1 MKLQLLCLVLVFIAV
16 ETNAAKQGKNA
27 TISALIVFGDSIMD
41 TGNNNRLPT
50 LLKCNF
56 PPYGKDFPGGLATG
70 RFSDGRVPSDLI
82 AEKLGI
88 AKSLPAFMNPNLK
101 PQDLLKGVTFASGG
115 TGYDPL
121 TAQIME
127 LHKLGAKKIGVFSAV
142 PVGCVPLQRTVFG
155 GMFTRGCVKPL
166 NNMAKQFNARLSPA
180 LESLDKELDGVILYI
195 DVYDTLYN
203 MIQHPSKYGF
213 EVADRGCCGRGS
225 LAISYMSKQGKN
237 ATIPALIVFGDS
249 IMDTGNNNRLP
260 TLLKCN
266 FPPYG
271 KDFPGGLATGRF
283 SDGRVPSDLIA
294 EKLGIAKSLPAF
306 MNPNLKPQDLLKG
319 VTFAS
324 GGTGYDPLTAKIM
337 SVISVWDQLTYFKR
351 YISTIKQHFGEK
363 KAQDIL
369 DNSFFVVC
377 SSSNDL
383 AHTFMAQ
390 SHKYDPTSYANF
402 LADSAVKFE
411 LHKLGAKKIGVFSAV
426 PVGCV
431 PLQRTVFGG
440 MFTRG
445 CVESLNNMAKQF
457 NARLSPAL
465 ESLDKELDGVILYID
480 VYDTLFDMIQH
491 PSKYEDVAVGALSRY
506 PICATH

>member
-1 MKLQLLCLVLVFIAV
+1 MKLQLLWLALVFIAV
-16 ETNAAKQGKNA
+16 ETNAA
-27 TISALIVFGDSIMD
+27 
-41 TGNNNRLPT
+41 
-50 LLKCNF
+50 
-56 PPYGKDFPGGLATG
+56 
-70 RFSDGRVPSDLI
+70 
-82 AEKLGI
+82 
-88 AKSLPAFMNPNLK
+88 
-101 PQDLLKGVTFASGG
+101 
-115 TGYDPL
+115 
-121 TAQIME
+121 
-127 LHKLGAKKIGVFSAV
+127 
-142 PVGCVPLQRTVFG
+142 
-155 GMFTRGCVKPL
+155 
-166 NNMAKQFNARLSPA
+166 
-180 LESLDKELDGVILYI
+180 
-195 DVYDTLYN
+195 
-203 MIQHPSKYGF
+203 
-213 EVADRGCCGRGS
+213 
-225 LAISYMSKQGKN
+225 KQGKN

-337 SVISVWDQLTYFKR
+337 ISW
-351 YISTIKQHFGEK
+351 TIV
-363 KAQDIL
+363 
-369 DNSFFVVC
+369 FFVVC

-390 SHKYDPTSYANF
+390 SHKYDRTSYPNF
-402 LADSAVKFE
+402 LADSAVKFVRE

-445 CVESLNNMAKQF
+445 CVKPLNDMAKQF

-465 ESLDKELDGVILYID
+465 ESLDKELDGVILYIN
-480 VYDTLFDMIQH
+480 VYDTLFNMIQH
-491 PSKYEDVAVGALSRY
+491 PSKYGFEVADRGCCGRGSLAISYMCNSLNPFTCSNSSAYIFWDSYHPTERAYQVMVDNLLDKYLSKIY
-506 PICATH
+506 

>member
-1 MKLQLLCLVLVFIAV
+1 MKLQLLWLALVFIVV
-16 ETNAAKQGKNA
+16 ETNAA
-27 TISALIVFGDSIMD
+27 
-41 TGNNNRLPT
+41 
-50 LLKCNF
+50 
-56 PPYGKDFPGGLATG
+56 
-70 RFSDGRVPSDLI
+70 
-82 AEKLGI
+82 
-88 AKSLPAFMNPNLK
+88 
-101 PQDLLKGVTFASGG
+101 
-115 TGYDPL
+115 
-121 TAQIME
+121 
-127 LHKLGAKKIGVFSAV
+127 
-142 PVGCVPLQRTVFG
+142 
-155 GMFTRGCVKPL
+155 
-166 NNMAKQFNARLSPA
+166 
-180 LESLDKELDGVILYI
+180 
-195 DVYDTLYN
+195 
-203 MIQHPSKYGF
+203 
-213 EVADRGCCGRGS
+213 
-225 LAISYMSKQGKN
+225 KQGKN

-402 LADSAVKFE
+402 LADSAVKFVRE

-431 PLQRTVFGG
+431 PLQRTVFG
-440 MFTRG
+440 
-445 CVESLNNMAKQF
+445 
-457 NARLSPAL
+457 
-465 ESLDKELDGVILYID
+465 DKELDGVILYID

-491 PSKYEDVAVGALSRY
+491 PSKYGFEVADRGCCGRGSLAISYMCNSLNPFTCSNSSAYIFWDSYHPTERAYQVMVDNLLDKYLSKIY
-506 PICATH
+506 

>member
-1 MKLQLLCLVLVFIAV
+1 MKLQLLWLALVFIAV
-16 ETNAAKQGKNA
+16 QTNAA
-27 TISALIVFGDSIMD
+27 
-41 TGNNNRLPT
+41 
-50 LLKCNF
+50 
-56 PPYGKDFPGGLATG
+56 
-70 RFSDGRVPSDLI
+70 
-82 AEKLGI
+82 
-88 AKSLPAFMNPNLK
+88 
-101 PQDLLKGVTFASGG
+101 
-115 TGYDPL
+115 
-121 TAQIME
+121 
-127 LHKLGAKKIGVFSAV
+127 
-142 PVGCVPLQRTVFG
+142 
-155 GMFTRGCVKPL
+155 
-166 NNMAKQFNARLSPA
+166 
-180 LESLDKELDGVILYI
+180 
-195 DVYDTLYN
+195 
-203 MIQHPSKYGF
+203 
-213 EVADRGCCGRGS
+213 
-225 LAISYMSKQGKN
+225 KQGKN

-294 EKLGIAKSLPAF
+294 EKLGLAKSLPAF

-337 SVISVWDQLTYFKR
+337 SVISVWDQLTYFKQ

-369 DNSFFVVC
+369 DHSFFVVC

-383 AHTFMAQ
+383 AHTFLAQ
-390 SHKYDPTSYANF
+390 SHKYDRTSYANF
-402 LADSAVKFE
+402 LADSAVKFVRE

-440 MFTRG
+440 LFTRG
-445 CVESLNNMAKQF
+445 CVKPLNNMAKQF

-491 PSKYEDVAVGALSRY
+491 PSKYGFEVADRGCCGTGALSISYMCNSLNPFTCSNSSAYIFWDSYHPTERAY
-506 PICATH
+506 QVIVDNLLDKYLSKIY

>member
-1 MKLQLLCLVLVFIAV
+1 MKLQLLCLALVFIAG
-16 ETNAAKQGKNA
+16 ETNAA
-27 TISALIVFGDSIMD
+27 
-41 TGNNNRLPT
+41 
-50 LLKCNF
+50 
-56 PPYGKDFPGGLATG
+56 
-70 RFSDGRVPSDLI
+70 
-82 AEKLGI
+82 
-88 AKSLPAFMNPNLK
+88 
-101 PQDLLKGVTFASGG
+101 
-115 TGYDPL
+115 
-121 TAQIME
+121 
-127 LHKLGAKKIGVFSAV
+127 
-142 PVGCVPLQRTVFG
+142 
-155 GMFTRGCVKPL
+155 
-166 NNMAKQFNARLSPA
+166 
-180 LESLDKELDGVILYI
+180 
-195 DVYDTLYN
+195 
-203 MIQHPSKYGF
+203 
-213 EVADRGCCGRGS
+213 
-225 LAISYMSKQGKN
+225 KQGKN

-369 DNSFFVVC
+369 DHSFFVVC

-390 SHKYDPTSYANF
+390 SHRYEPTSYANF
-402 LADSAVKFE
+402 LADSAVKFVRE

-465 ESLDKELDGVILYID
+465 ASLDKELDGVILYIN

-491 PSKYEDVAVGALSRY
+491 PAQYGFEVADRGCCGRGSLAVSYMCNSMNPFTCSNSSAYIFWDSYHPTERAYQVIVDNLLDKYLSKLY
-506 PICATH
+506 

>member
-1 MKLQLLCLVLVFIAV
+1 MKLQLLWLALVFIAV
-16 ETNAAKQGKNA
+16 ETNAA
-27 TISALIVFGDSIMD
+27 
-41 TGNNNRLPT
+41 
-50 LLKCNF
+50 
-56 PPYGKDFPGGLATG
+56 
-70 RFSDGRVPSDLI
+70 
-82 AEKLGI
+82 
-88 AKSLPAFMNPNLK
+88 
-101 PQDLLKGVTFASGG
+101 
-115 TGYDPL
+115 
-121 TAQIME
+121 
-127 LHKLGAKKIGVFSAV
+127 
-142 PVGCVPLQRTVFG
+142 
-155 GMFTRGCVKPL
+155 
-166 NNMAKQFNARLSPA
+166 
-180 LESLDKELDGVILYI
+180 
-195 DVYDTLYN
+195 
-203 MIQHPSKYGF
+203 
-213 EVADRGCCGRGS
+213 
-225 LAISYMSKQGKN
+225 KQGKN

-337 SVISVWDQLTYFKR
+337 VFRDISLGSTNIFQAIHINDQTTFWR
-351 YISTIKQHFGEK
+351 K

-369 DNSFFVVC
+369 DHSFFVVC

-390 SHKYDPTSYANF
+390 SHKYDRTSYPNF
-402 LADSAVKFE
+402 LADSAVKFVRE

-445 CVESLNNMAKQF
+445 CVKPLNDMAKQF

-480 VYDTLFDMIQH
+480 VYDTLYDMIQH
-491 PSKYEDVAVGALSRY
+491 PSKYGFEVADRGCCGRGSLAISYKCNSLNPFTCSNSSAYIFWDSYHPTERAYQVIVDNLLDKYLSKIY
-506 PICATH
+506 

>member
-1 MKLQLLCLVLVFIAV
+1 MKLQLLWLALVFIAV
-16 ETNAAKQGKNA
+16 ETNAA
-27 TISALIVFGDSIMD
+27 
-41 TGNNNRLPT
+41 
-50 LLKCNF
+50 
-56 PPYGKDFPGGLATG
+56 
-70 RFSDGRVPSDLI
+70 
-82 AEKLGI
+82 
-88 AKSLPAFMNPNLK
+88 
-101 PQDLLKGVTFASGG
+101 
-115 TGYDPL
+115 
-121 TAQIME
+121 
-127 LHKLGAKKIGVFSAV
+127 
-142 PVGCVPLQRTVFG
+142 
-155 GMFTRGCVKPL
+155 
-166 NNMAKQFNARLSPA
+166 
-180 LESLDKELDGVILYI
+180 
-195 DVYDTLYN
+195 
-203 MIQHPSKYGF
+203 
-213 EVADRGCCGRGS
+213 
-225 LAISYMSKQGKN
+225 KQGKN

-369 DNSFFVVC
+369 DHSFFVVC

-390 SHKYDPTSYANF
+390 SHKYDRTSYPNF
-402 LADSAVKFE
+402 LADSAVKFVRE

-445 CVESLNNMAKQF
+445 Y
-457 NARLSPAL
+457 
-465 ESLDKELDGVILYID
+465 KELDGVILYID
-480 VYDTLFDMIQH
+480 VYDTLYDMIQH
-491 PSKYEDVAVGALSRY
+491 PSKYGFEVADRGCCGRGSLAISYMCNSLNPFTCSNSSAYIFWDSYHPTERAYQVIVDNLLDKYLSKIY
-506 PICATH
+506 